1 MLFSIHF
8 YWVEFHLNVFKSN
21 AKVKRNFQLFA
32 DCTSKQNYSSMK
44 TICKTDPLLLCFHLK
59 KVFFV
64 DGISSF
70 IKFIWQVKLFQWRF
84 LQIYW
89 MNKLNKAFY
98 FCLQKNCFSVIPFN
112 VGHSIMISLFFSSW
126 EMNSSETWMAW
137 QKKSLHKL
145 EGETNGN
152 VRADSQVRDIPKA
165 KISKC
170 KNIQLQKITC
180 SWKFRQLLQVLDQ
193 ILIKHW
199 FLHKFK

>member
-44 TICKTDPLLLCFHLK
+44 TICKTDPLLLCFHLR

-70 IKFIWQVKLFQWRF
+70 IKFIWQVKLFQWRL

-98 FCLQKNCFSVIPFN
+98 SCLQKNCFFLIPSN
-112 VGHSIMISLFFSSW
+112 VGHSIMISLFFPPERW
-126 EMNSSETWMAW
+126 ILLRLEWHDRRKVCTNWKVKQMAMCVPTPMLGTS
-137 QKKSLHKL
+137 QKLK
-145 EGETNGN
+145 
-152 VRADSQVRDIPKA
+152 
-165 KISKC
+165 
-170 KNIQLQKITC
+170 
-180 SWKFRQLLQVLDQ
+180 
-193 ILIKHW
+193 
-199 FLHKFK
+199 